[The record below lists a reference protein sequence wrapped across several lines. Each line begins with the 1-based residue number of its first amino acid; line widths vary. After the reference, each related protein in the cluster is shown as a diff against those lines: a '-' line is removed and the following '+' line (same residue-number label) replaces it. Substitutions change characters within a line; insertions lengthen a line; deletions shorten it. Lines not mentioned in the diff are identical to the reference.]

1 MQGRQQSV
9 KILTELVR
17 ETVGQLEGDG
27 VYTISVA
34 SRLVEMHPNTLRKYE
49 TAGLLNPN
57 RTAGKQRLYSRDDI
71 ERLLLIRRLVERYN
85 QTTRVIGLL
94 VEMVRTLERVE
105 AYLRNEPTLSASPE
119 ARKLA
124 NYINKQLKM
133 VDLE

>member
-9 KILTELVR
+9 KILTELVQ
-17 ETVGQLEGDG
+17 EAVGQLDGDG

-57 RTAGKQRLYSRDDI
+57 RTAGKQRLYSQDDI
-71 ERLLLIRRLVERYN
+71 ERLRLIRRLIDRYN

-105 AYLRNEPTLSASPE
+105 SYLVNEPSLADSRA